1 MRQTFCNMS
10 RITSWCHCWTR
21 TSLPPVWCS
30 SWSCKSE
37 CLAPARF
44 FFIVVSVFTCFS
56 QQVEFSAAFRERV
69 PTWFG
74 MNQTRWMLLFNSF
87 HINFVLFECFHNVTL
102 CQAFSTTRTSK
113 ANVNMWHHPF
123 TVNELQSLKCI
134 FTAVCNSGSTEPVIQ
149 PRSAEIETCLCFH
162 VRLEDGRLLDYLVA
176 HDELME
182 EKVAFF
188 IRETLE
194 ALEHLHT
201 CRVAHLDLKVTAGSC
216 LTKRKILTV
225 VVCSSVSE
233 S

>member
-1 MRQTFCNMS
+1 MRQTFCNMY

-37 CLAPARF
+37 CLATAR
-44 FFIVVSVFTCFS
+44 
-56 QQVEFSAAFRERV
+56 
-69 PTWFG
+69 
-74 MNQTRWMLLFNSF
+74 LFNRS
-87 HINFVLFECFHNVTL
+87 ECFRLFFSSFWRECPLGLVWTKLDGCYFLIVSISTLLSLNVFLMFTL

-113 ANVNMWHHPF
+113 AKQLFHNVNMWHHLF
-123 TVNELQSLKCI
+123 TMNELQSLKCI
-134 FTAVCNSGSTEPVIQ
+134 FTDVCNSGSTEQVIQ
-149 PRSAEIETCLCFH
+149 PQSAEIETCLCFH
-162 VRLEDGRLLDYLVA
+162 VSLEDGRLLDYLVA

-201 CRVAHLDLKVTAGSC
+201 CRVAHLDLKVTAGFC
-216 LTKRKILTV
+216 LTY
-225 VVCSSVSE
+225 E
-233 S
+233 

>member
-1 MRQTFCNMS
+1 M
-10 RITSWCHCWTR
+10 
-21 TSLPPVWCS
+21 
-30 SWSCKSE
+30 
-37 CLAPARF
+37 
-44 FFIVVSVFTCFS
+44 
-56 QQVEFSAAFRERV
+56 
-69 PTWFG
+69 
-74 MNQTRWMLLFNSF
+74 
-87 HINFVLFECFHNVTL
+87 
-102 CQAFSTTRTSK
+102 
-113 ANVNMWHHPF
+113 
-123 TVNELQSLKCI
+123 
-134 FTAVCNSGSTEPVIQ
+134 
-149 PRSAEIETCLCFH
+149 
-162 VRLEDGRLLDYLVA
+162 LDYLVA